1 LEEVKQKPASEEEE
15 YESEEGSEEEEDER
29 EDITHCVHR
38 LPSKGQKVNL

>member
-1 LEEVKQKPASEEEE
+1 VKQKTAIEENEEE
-15 YESEEGSEEEEDER
+15 YESEEGSEEEDER

>member
-1 LEEVKQKPASEEEE
+1 VKQKPANEEEE

>member
-38 LPSKGQKVNL
+38 LPSKGQKLNL

>member
-1 LEEVKQKPASEEEE
+1 LEEVKQKPVNEEEE